1 MLYISRKDGAP
12 KPRSASDR
20 STNNPRRKL
29 KPFLPFAFALLLLG
43 SLPARAGVTLPSI
56 FADHMVLQRGKPV
69 PIWGSAGPGEQVTV
83 AFAGQSKSVHADPTG
98 KWQVTLDP
106 LPAAAQPTELVVH
119 GSDSAVTLT
128 DVLVGD
134 VWLASG
140 QSNMGFSLGSDVQ
153 AAEMLPKAQDPL
165 LRFFRVTTTTAA
177 EPQRD
182 VKGKWEVANAE
193 NAKGF
198 SAVAYYFAREIRA
211 DQKCPVAILQAPW
224 GGTSIETWISLEGL
238 RWEPP
243 LGKPL
248 DQWDQAVEQHRKV
261 QADPQTIPAYEK
273 ALNQWQTEVEP
284 AFNAAMKRY
293 NDDKAAGKPV
303 GEKPKPSVAEPDNP
317 DPMGMPNPSKRP
329 GTPTVNF
336 NGMIAPLIPYALDGV
351 IWYQGEN
358 NGSAG
363 LAYRA
368 LFPRLIEDWRRQ
380 WKHGEAG
387 RDGGFPFLFVQ
398 LPNNG
403 PDITLVAQKGW
414 PWLREAQ
421 AMALRVP
428 ETAMA
433 VAIDVGDPKNVH
445 PGSKQAVGHRLALAA
460 RKLAYGENVVA
471 SGPMYQ
477 GFEPGRDGTIRVR
490 FDEIGGGLAIGQS
503 PWYAPGVE
511 PYPKDKLIG
520 FFVAG
525 ADRKWIEADA
535 KIDGASVVVGSPQ
548 VPQPVAVRYGWANSP
563 RCNLYNTEGLPAAPF
578 RTDDWPE

>member
-1 MLYISRKDGAP
+1 M
-12 KPRSASDR
+12 
-20 STNNPRRKL
+20 KL
-29 KPFLPFAFALLLLG
+29 LLPFAIVLLLG
-43 SLPARAGVTLPSI
+43 SLSAQAGVKLPSI
-56 FADHMVLQRGKPV
+56 FSDHMVLQQGMPV
-69 PIWGSAGPGEQVTV
+69 PVWGSAGPGEQVTV
-83 AFAGQSKSVHADPTG
+83 AFAGQSKSVHADASG

-106 LPAAAQPTELVVH
+106 LPVTAQSAELTVH
-119 GSDSAVTLT
+119 GPDSSLTLT

-140 QSNMGFSLGSDVQ
+140 QSNMGFSLASDLH
-153 AAEMLPKAQDPL
+153 AAEVLPKAQDSL

-182 VKGKWEVANAE
+182 VKGHWELSTPE

-211 DQKCPVAILQAPW
+211 DRKCPVAVLQAPW
-224 GGTSIETWISLEGL
+224 GGTSIETWISLDGL
-238 RWEPP
+238 KQEPP
-243 LGKPL
+243 LAKPL
-248 DQWDQAVEQHRKV
+248 DQWNQAFEQYKKV
-261 QADPQTIPAYEK
+261 QADPQMVPAYEK
-273 ALNQWQTEVEP
+273 ALKQWEAEVKP
-284 AFNAAMKRY
+284 AFDAAMKQY

-303 GEKPKPSVAEPDNP
+303 GEKPKPSAAEPDNP

-336 NGMIAPLIPYALDGV
+336 NGMIAPLIPYALAGV

-380 WKHGEAG
+380 WKQADAG
-387 RDGGFPFLFVQ
+387 RRDDFPFLFVQ

-403 PDITLVAQKGW
+403 PDTTPVAQKGW

-421 AMALRVP
+421 GMALRVP
-428 ETAMA
+428 KTAMA

-445 PGSKQAVGHRLALAA
+445 PGSKEAVGHRLALAA
-460 RKLAYGENVVA
+460 KKLAYHEDIIA
-471 SGPMYQ
+471 SGPRYQ
-477 GFEPGRDGTIRVR
+477 GSEPGANGTIRVR
-490 FDEIGGGLAIGQS
+490 FEDIGGGLVIGQS
-503 PWYAPGVE
+503 PWYAAGVE
-511 PYPKDKLIG
+511 PYPADRLIG
-520 FFVAG
+520 FYVAG
-525 ADRKWIEADA
+525 ADKKWIEADA
-535 KIDGASVVVGSPQ
+535 KIDGAGVVVGSPQ
-548 VPQPVAVRYGWANSP
+548 VSQPKAVRYGWANSP
-563 RCNLYNTEGLPAAPF
+563 RCNLYNKEGLPAAPF